1 MSLIGKLK
9 NSNLFVYQNVS
20 DGKLWFRK
28 SNSRKKLHGN
38 HRWVRMDG
46 REFRGTV
53 ELASPVV
60 STSVEEHDEE
70 LSLAIALSLSE
81 QAATVPMQVPVAPE
95 EEAQCTIC
103 LEQVLNNARALA
115 CGHLF
120 HSNCIQ
126 RWVATHHNCP
136 ICRVRVRS

>member
-81 QAATVPMQVPVAPE
+81 QAATVPMQVPVVRCFCCGRANMVSCFTLSKSISTSRFSPE
-95 EEAQCTIC
+95 
-103 LEQVLNNARALA
+103 
-115 CGHLF
+115 
-120 HSNCIQ
+120 S
-126 RWVATHHNCP
+126 
-136 ICRVRVRS
+136 